1 MVYKTHKKKHLR
13 HKTTIKRVNTEKKM
27 SYSDEQIGKICSTG
41 QYSTYEGN
49 FYKDPNNL
57 NQFAEIKAKF
67 QKDSKY
73 KKYKTQS
80 ERYTKFLTDNFKAGE
95 LPKVVQQ
102 VKTDFYGYAI
112 AEWLKENDNAKKNYY
127 VQYDTF
133 RIMQEKVYYELIGYV
148 KKYIKE
154 NPHSKKAIAISNV
167 YKSLYNDTRKSM
179 FKHVESVTNKVN
191 AFIEKDDMYG
201 LLAAINETEIVI
213 IYTDQLKKSYYNNKN
228 NLVKALNW
236 FYENYQCIDSANT
249 DSANSNSANAH
260 RLVFAYKINDL
271 TIDYYGTTP
280 QMIVEDGELYL
291 KQFYTLTLSIKNNI
305 SLQSFKYL
313 IPFLES
319 HEIYNRILRIE
330 FNYDEQFEGI
340 IFKIV
345 LINGG
350 KMDPYVVIHKIKNDV
365 LVFNADNLESG
376 NCIID
381 FSTDF

>member
-1 MVYKTHKKKHLR
+1 MSYIRFEKDEIVIKSSYDKINKFMNVLSLNNVYKLNEKFNNELWNIYHDIEKQQPNDESLWNSHISIHPKKSQHL
-13 HKTTIKRVNTEKKM
+13 KFISVPENNI
-27 SYSDEQIGKICSTG
+27 YSDE
-41 QYSTYEGN
+41 
-49 FYKDPNNL
+49 NNL
-57 NQFAEIKAKF
+57 DIIEDRDTLILKIHEAKE
-67 QKDSKY
+67 KLKIINSA
-73 KKYKTQS
+73 TILNN
-80 ERYTKFLTDNFKAGE
+80 ETK
-95 LPKVVQQ
+95 
-102 VKTDFYGYAI
+102 
-112 AEWLKENDNAKKNYY
+112 
-127 VQYDTF
+127 
-133 RIMQEKVYYELIGYV
+133 
-148 KKYIKE
+148 
-154 NPHSKKAIAISNV
+154 
-167 YKSLYNDTRKSM
+167 
-179 FKHVESVTNKVN
+179 
-191 AFIEKDDMYG
+191 
-201 LLAAINETEIVI
+201 INETERVI

-236 FYENYQCIDSANT
+236 FYENYQCIDSE
-249 DSANSNSANAH
+249 DLENSNLANAH